1 MRLIE
6 AGVSGGEQPSLKET
20 WQDLPVPAAWI
31 ALLKRLG
38 ENPRPVQ
45 VMALQDKNIL
55 GSRRNLLVS
64 APTNSGKSLVGLLLL
79 LEALSQGK
87 RAVLLEPLRA
97 LAREKADELER
108 LADAIATAIGKPIAV
123 KISTGDYRLEDE
135 LAADP
140 PPEGELL
147 VATPERLEALLRN
160 PKNSAW
166 FETVGAVCVDEAHLI
181 STPRRGPTLE
191 YLVTALLCLPS
202 PPRLALLSAT
212 MGDWAAAERWLAPCD
227 VVVVRERYPALEKW
241 VLELEDGEDANEV
254 AIAWAQQHLN
264 QPKHQL
270 LIFVYQTQSA
280 NKLAKLLNGKL
291 LNGQCEQPD
300 LARAYHGRL
309 SQAERESVRQIFLR
323 GDCRVVVTT
332 TALSLGMNLP
342 ASHVLVRDNT
352 FAGVGRLSCGEL
364 LQMMGRAGRGDR
376 PGTAA
381 VLVKPKDGW
390 SVEELT
396 EALREEKLPEFC
408 SGIRSARWRGQNN
421 LAARER
427 NGPVGVA
434 QVAAL
439 LCRSQEQGQ
448 TVEALQQ
455 FLARSLGAE
464 QLVESVSGALR
475 WLLEQTLAYQDAETG
490 AYRLTVLGQRASR
503 AALPLPLAAGYAQ
516 LLRDLMT
523 LDSTDELLG
532 SWRPLDHLLILD
544 LLSER
549 PPSLRRYSAKLVGE
563 VDAWCEAQ
571 PERVP
576 LLFRQWMRGDVAH
589 ARTAE
594 ILGSLGLEVE
604 DEAGAHRE
612 GYLAMFRG
620 MVLGMRSQG
629 IAHGQIERRYGVR
642 DLAGIEERW
651 RDELLWLLSGLGRLL
666 EIRTFYFH
674 LKEDCGADFARVK
687 RVKRRLRQM
696 RFQVYGLQEQLKYCS
711 PLGNVLGE
719 MRRLVPRGM
728 PQVGVATVRRLEEAG
743 VQSLRELA
751 QLSEGELVAR
761 GVQRR
766 WAEQIRAYVS
776 RRRR

>member
-1 MRLIE
+1 MRAIA
-6 AGVSGGEQPSLKET
+6 AGISGGKQPAGGKR
-20 WQDLPVPAAWI
+20 WQDLQVPDSWL

-38 ENPRPVQ
+38 AKPRPLQ
-45 VMALQDKNIL
+45 VLALHERNIL
-55 GSRRNLLVS
+55 GNRQNLLVS

-97 LAREKADELER
+97 LAREKADELEG
-108 LADAIATAIGKPIAV
+108 LADAIAQAIGKPISV

-135 LAADP
+135 LTADP

-160 PKNSAW
+160 PANGAW

-212 MGDWAAAERWLAPCD
+212 MGDLAAAERWLAPCE
-227 VVVVRERYPALEKW
+227 VVLVRERYPALEKW
-241 VLELEDGEDANEV
+241 VLALDEGEDANDV
-254 AIAWAQQHLN
+254 AIAWVQEHLSDRE
-264 QPKHQL
+264 QQL

-280 NKLAKLLNGKL
+280 NKLAKLLN
-291 LNGQCEQPD
+291 EQ
-300 LARAYHGRL
+300 LAQADMARSYHSKL
-309 SQAERESVRQIFLR
+309 SQVERESVRQGFLS
-323 GDCRVVVTT
+323 GTCRVVVTT

-342 ASHVLVRDNT
+342 ASHVLVRDST
-352 FAGVGRLSCGEL
+352 FPGVGRLSCGEL

-376 PGTAA
+376 PGTAG
-381 VLVKPKDGW
+381 VMVKPKDGW
-390 SVEELT
+390 GADELG
-396 EALREEKLPEFC
+396 EVLRAEVLPEF
-408 SGIRSARWRGQNN
+408 RSAVRSVGWRGGRNSER
-421 LAARER
+421 AAR
-427 NGPVGVA
+427 NAPTGA
-434 QVAAL
+434 TQVAAL
-439 LCRSQEQGQ
+439 LCRAQEQG
-448 TVEALQQ
+448 ESLEGLQR
-455 FLARSLGAE
+455 FLGRSLGAE
-464 QLVESVSGALR
+464 QLVESVPGALR
-475 WLLEQTLAYQDAETG
+475 WLTEQTLAYAEPETG
-490 AYRLTVLGQRASR
+490 AYRLTVLGRRATRS
-503 AALPLPLAAGYAQ
+503 ALPLPLAAGYAQ
-516 LLRDLMT
+516 LLKDLMVV
-523 LDSTDELLG
+523 DPTDELLG
-532 SWRPLDHLLILD
+532 SWRPLDHLLVLD
-544 LLSER
+544 LFSER
-549 PPSLRRYSAKLVGE
+549 SPSLRRYSKKLLAQVE
-563 VDAWCEAQ
+563 AWCEAQ
-571 PERVP
+571 PQEVP

-589 ARTAE
+589 VRTAE
-594 ILGSLGLEVE
+594 ILGSLGIEVN
-604 DEAGAHRE
+604 DEALAHRE

-629 IAHGQIERRYGVR
+629 ISHAQIERQYGVK

-728 PQVGVATVRRLEEAG
+728 PKVGVGTVRRLEEAG
-743 VQSLRELA
+743 VLSLREMA
-751 QLSEGELVAR
+751 QLSEADLVEL